1 MVHACACHMV
11 PVDRIAVVVA
21 GGGDDDVDHVGG
33 GCDLHVVDP
42 QCCWS
47 EIVGGMR

>member
-1 MVHACACHMV
+1 MVHACTCHMV
-11 PVDRIAVVVA
+11 PVDRIAVVA
-21 GGGDDDVDHVGG
+21 GDDVDHVGV
-33 GCDLHVVDP
+33 GCDLHVVNVP